1 MNFRTYD
8 SVSNDGFTYAPQV
21 ATDINYYDH
30 RCQATLTGFHPQ
42 LPNWQTSYKI
52 GILIPGDIEHR
63 MKRLLDYLR
72 GAVAEMASK

>member
-1 MNFRTYD
+1 MIPYVTMNSLT
-8 SVSNDGFTYAPQV
+8 SPLV
-21 ATDINYYDH
+21 ATDINYYNH
-30 RCQATLTGFHPQ
+30 RCQVTLTDFHSQ

-52 GILIPGDIEHR
+52 SIVIPGDIEYR

>member
-1 MNFRTYD
+1 MNSLT
-8 SVSNDGFTYAPQV
+8 APLV
-21 ATDINYYDH
+21 ATDINYYNH
-30 RCQATLTGFHPQ
+30 RCQVTLTDFHSQ

-52 GILIPGDIEHR
+52 SIVILGDIEYR

>member
-1 MNFRTYD
+1 MNSLT
-8 SVSNDGFTYAPQV
+8 APLV
-21 ATDINYYDH
+21 ATDINYYNH
-30 RCQATLTGFHPQ
+30 RCQVTLTDFHSQ

-52 GILIPGDIEHR
+52 SIPIPGDIEYR

>member
-1 MNFRTYD
+1 MD
-8 SVSNDGFTYAPQV
+8 SLTAPQV
-21 ATDINYYDH
+21 ATDINYYNH
-30 RCQATLTGFHPQ
+30 RCQATLTDFHSQ

-52 GILIPGDIEHR
+52 SILIPGDIEHR

>member
-1 MNFRTYD
+1 MISQVTMNSLT
-8 SVSNDGFTYAPQV
+8 APQV
-21 ATDINYYDH
+21 TTDINYYI
-30 RCQATLTGFHPQ
+30 RLCQVNLIDFHPQ
-42 LPNWQTSYKI
+42 LSNWQTSYKI

>member
-1 MNFRTYD
+1 MNSLT
-8 SVSNDGFTYAPQV
+8 APQV
-21 ATDINYYDH
+21 ITDINYYNH
-30 RCQATLTGFHPQ
+30 QCQVSLIDFHPQ

-52 GILIPGDIEHR
+52 CILISGDIEHR

>member
-1 MNFRTYD
+1 MIPYVTMNSLT
-8 SVSNDGFTYAPQV
+8 SPLV
-21 ATDINYYDH
+21 ATDINYYNH
-30 RCQATLTGFHPQ
+30 RCQVTLTDFHSQ

-52 GILIPGDIEHR
+52 SIVILGDIEYR